1 MNLDFKDLKVL
12 LIGDFMID
20 QYVLCSSTR
29 MSPEAPVPVLN
40 PDKIYSTPGGAGNVA
55 LNLRTLGASVTCVGY
70 VGSDNDGVELV
81 NLLQKQQ
88 IDTQHI
94 YAINSQTTVKQRF
107 YSNGI
112 QVLRVD
118 KEDIIKNWSPP
129 SISGLQSDK
138 YDLVIFSDYNKGV
151 LNNSWF
157 SKIKSEN
164 IFVDPK
170 KNDFSFYSNAK
181 IITPNLNELQRA
193 VGQEILDHKSLIW
206 SCEKIVTDLNLE
218 YIIAKQGEKGMTV
231 VGKDGFS
238 KNFAGHKVSSVDV
251 TGAGDTVISVFSL
264 VYTKTKNVIESV
276 RIANAAAAIV
286 VGKEG
291 TTSVTIDEI
300 NSYI

>member
-1 MNLDFKDLKVL
+1 MMLDFKNIRVL

-20 QYVLCSSTR
+20 KYIFGDSVR

-40 PDKIYSTPGGAGNVA
+40 PKKSYSTLGGAGNVA
-55 LNLRTLGASVTCVGY
+55 LNLSVLGASVTCVGY
-70 VGSDNDGVELV
+70 VGNDNDGVELV
-81 NLLQKQQ
+81 NLLQRQQ
-88 IDTQHI
+88 VNTQHI
-94 YAINSQTTVKQRF
+94 YTINSQTTVKERF
-107 YSNGI
+107 YSNGK

-129 SISGLQSDK
+129 SISELQSDK

-157 SKIKSEN
+157 SEIESEN

-170 KNDFSFYSNAK
+170 KNDLSFYSNAK

-193 VGQEILDHKSLIW
+193 LGKEISDNKHLVSC
-206 SCEKIVTDLNLE
+206 CEKIVTDLNLE
-218 YIIAKQGEKGMTV
+218 YIIAKQGEKGITV

-238 KNFAGHKVSSVDV
+238 KSFAAHSVNNVDV

-276 RIANAAAAIV
+276 KIANAAASIV
-286 VGKEG
+286 VGKKG
-291 TTSVTIDEI
+291 TASVTIDEI

>member
-1 MNLDFKDLKVL
+1 MMLDFKNMRVL

-20 QYVLCSSTR
+20 KYIFGDSVR

-40 PDKIYSTPGGAGNVA
+40 PQKSYSTLGGAGNVA
-55 LNLRTLGASVTCVGY
+55 LNLRMLGASVSCVGY
-70 VGSDNDGVELV
+70 VGADDDGFELV
-81 NLLQKQQ
+81 NLLQRKQ
-88 IDTQHI
+88 IDTKHI
-94 YAINSQTTVKQRF
+94 YTTNSQTTVKERF
-107 YSNGI
+107 YSNGK

-129 SISGLQSDK
+129 SISELQSDK

-157 SKIKSEN
+157 SDIESEN

-193 VGQEILDHKSLIW
+193 LKQEISDHKHLVSC
-206 SCEKIVTDLNLE
+206 CEKIVIDLNLE
-218 YIIAKQGEKGMTV
+218 YIIAKQGEDGMTV

-238 KNFAGHKVSSVDV
+238 KNFAAHKVNNVDV

-264 VYTKTKNVIESV
+264 VYTKTKDIIESV
-276 RIANAAAAIV
+276 KIANIAAAIV

-291 TTSVTIDEI
+291 TASVTIDEI

>member
-1 MNLDFKDLKVL
+1 MILDFNNMRVL
-12 LIGDFMID
+12 LVGDFMID
-20 QYVLCSSTR
+20 KYIFGESVR
-29 MSPEAPVPVLN
+29 MSPEGPFPVLN
-40 PDKIYSTPGGAGNVA
+40 PKKSYSTLGGAGNVA

-70 VGSDNDGVELV
+70 VGSDNDGAELV
-81 NLLQKQQ
+81 NLLQRQQ
-88 IDTQHI
+88 IDTKYIHT
-94 YAINSQTTVKQRF
+94 INSQTTVKERF
-107 YSNGI
+107 YSNGK

-118 KEDIIKNWSPP
+118 KEDIINNWSPS
-129 SISGLQSDK
+129 SISELQSNK

-157 SKIKSEN
+157 SEIESEN

-193 VGQEILDHKSLIW
+193 VGQEISNHKSLVYF
-206 SCEKIVTDLNLE
+206 CEQIVNDLNLE
-218 YIIAKQGEKGMTV
+218 YIIAKQGDKGMTV
-231 VGKDGFS
+231 VGKDGFFE
-238 KNFAGHKVSSVDV
+238 NFVAHKVNNVDV

-291 TTSVTIDEI
+291 TASVTIDEI
-300 NSYI
+300 NGYI